1 MVGLVFFGL
10 FRGGEGGVGPFGRV
24 RTAKIAL
31 ASPNRQDQGVDA
43 ARHTAIYVFS
53 SCYLVVVG
61 GRGGD

>member
-10 FRGGEGGVGPFGRV
+10 FRGGEGGEGGVGPFGRV

-43 ARHTAIYVFS
+43 ARHTAYAFNKAQQ
-53 SCYLVVVG
+53 LK
-61 GRGGD
+61 